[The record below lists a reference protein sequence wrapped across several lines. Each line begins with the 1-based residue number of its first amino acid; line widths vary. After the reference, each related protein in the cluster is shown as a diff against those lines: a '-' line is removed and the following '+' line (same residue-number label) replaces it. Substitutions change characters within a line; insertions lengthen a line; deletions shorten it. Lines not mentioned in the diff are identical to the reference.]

1 MITAIE
7 VNPICLSEKR
17 ASFCKYCSYREEM
30 KYSKKTTFT
39 EPLKNTIALIKE
51 KFKNPSF
58 VFSGKEPLKDEE
70 SVKLLL
76 ELLDFM
82 QNLNIS
88 KVGLITSAMYL
99 ETLYRIRPQIKQKLI
114 LEISVNSLNREIHNT
129 SRGFGIASKIQDE
142 FYFIER
148 ELLKSNFFQKFA
160 IQNGDLIGI
169 STVIL
174 KENFE
179 EIPHFIKT
187 LYQKGFKYFSLGTV
201 QDGLNKGFALEAE
214 KLKLLIRELE
224 QILKELKGCKV
235 VLTIYP
241 LSVKNIEELIED
253 VLNPVNLILSPE
265 GYSLPYVQL
274 LENFRI
280 VPKIGLF
287 SIGHVIRLSSYGLA
301 FFSTHPLV
309 KMNFPYTE
317 TEKFHQFLN
326 LFYPPK
332 VEDFYL
338 FWKPLLES
346 FENPEFAYPFCLP

>member
-1 MITAIE
+1 
-7 VNPICLSEKR
+7 
-17 ASFCKYCSYREEM
+17 M
-30 KYSKKTTFT
+30 KYDKKTTSV
-39 EPLKNTIALIKE
+39 ELLKNAITLIKN

-82 QNLNIS
+82 RKLDIS

-99 ETLYRIRPQIKQKLI
+99 ETLYRIRSQIKQKLI

-129 SRGFGIASKIQDE
+129 SRGFGIASKSQDE
-142 FYFIER
+142 FSFIEK
-148 ELLKSNFFQKFA
+148 ELLKDNFLQKFA
-160 IQNGDLIGI
+160 TQSGDLVGI
-169 STVIL
+169 STVIF

-179 EIPHFIKT
+179 EIPSFIKT

-214 KLKLLIRELE
+214 KLKSLIRELE
-224 QILKELKGCKV
+224 QLLKNLPECKV

-241 LSVKNIEELIED
+241 LSVRNIDELIRD
-253 VLNPVNLILSPE
+253 ILNPTDLILSTE
-265 GYSLPYVQL
+265 DYNLPYVPI

-301 FFSTHPLV
+301 FFSSHPLI
-309 KMNFPYTE
+309 KISFPYTE

-326 LFYPPK
+326 LFYPPR
-332 VEDFYL
+332 VEEFYL
-338 FWKPLLES
+338 LWKPLLEN
-346 FENPEFAYPFCLP
+346 FENPEFAYPFYLP